1 MRMLAF
7 RRWLESLESS
17 RLTDNTA
24 IEGLKSAGQ
33 TARPPYIQRW
43 EEGAGVLVKAYLLPD
58 YKAIRHHFLDNLI
71 SSERNTLKNGILRGN
86 KTAHRGDAWM
96 QSYTHRENQ
105 TKTTLFDN
113 TDYPLGLAKR
123 D

>member
-1 MRMLAF
+1 MTSLLLRAGGFHQNHRLYRVQELQAAISLPVLSMRMLVF

-33 TARPPYIQRW
+33 TARPPYIQGW
-43 EEGAGVLVKAYLLPD
+43 EGGAGVLVKAYLLPG

-71 SSERNTLKNGILRGN
+71 
-86 KTAHRGDAWM
+86 
-96 QSYTHRENQ
+96 
-105 TKTTLFDN
+105 FF
-113 TDYPLGLAKR
+113 
-123 D
+123 